1 MPTHEEC
8 GPLPDTALSLPYH
21 PSTPIVVDY
30 GITVG
35 TTIAGRLFRLK
46 ATDPWMHQGARV
58 IGYRLLTQDEL
69 NEDLVPASQR

>member
-30 GITVG
+30 GAALG
-35 TTIAGRLFRLK
+35 TTFAGRVFRLK

>member
-1 MPTHEEC
+1 MPIHEEC

-30 GITVG
+30 GTAVG
-35 TTIAGRLFRLK
+35 TTFAGSLFRLK
-46 ATDPWMHQGARV
+46 VTDPWMHKGARV

-69 NEDLVPASQR
+69 NEDLVPTSQR

>member
-1 MPTHEEC
+1 MPIHEEC
-8 GPLPDTALSLPYH
+8 GSLPDAALSLPYH

-30 GITVG
+30 GAALG
-35 TTIAGRLFRLK
+35 TTFAGRVFRLK
-46 ATDPWMHQGARV
+46 ATDPWMHQGAMV

>member
-8 GPLPDTALSLPYH
+8 GPLPDAALRLPYH

-35 TTIAGRLFRLK
+35 TTFAGRVFRLK
-46 ATDPWMHQGARV
+46 ATDHWMHQGARV

-69 NEDLVPASQR
+69 NEDLVPTSQR

>member
-8 GPLPDTALSLPYH
+8 GPFPDAALRLPYH
-21 PSTPIVVDY
+21 PSTPIAVDY
-30 GITVG
+30 GMDIG
-35 TTIAGRLFRLK
+35 TTFAGMVFRLK

>member
-1 MPTHEEC
+1 MPIHEEC

-30 GITVG
+30 GTAAG
-35 TTIAGRLFRLK
+35 TTFAGSLFRLK
-46 ATDPWMHQGARV
+46 VTDPWMHQGARV

-69 NEDLVPASQR
+69 NEDLVPTSQR

>member
-1 MPTHEEC
+1 MPIHEEC

-21 PSTPIVVDY
+21 PSTQIVVDY
-30 GITVG
+30 GTTVG
-35 TTIAGRLFRLK
+35 TTFAGSLFRLK

-69 NEDLVPASQR
+69 NEDFVPASQR

>member
-1 MPTHEEC
+1 MPTYEGC
-8 GPLPDTALSLPYH
+8 GPLPDAALKLPYH

-30 GITVG
+30 GTTVG
-35 TTIAGRLFRLK
+35 TTIAGRVFRLK